1 MPLGLDWLVDVRD
14 YFVEAPAAMC
24 VAALALHVIFSKMGY
39 YRNLDKKEEY
49 EDF

>member
-24 VAALALHVIFSKMGY
+24 VVAFALHVVYSKLGFY
-39 YRNLDKKEEY
+39 NKYDKENY
-49 EDF
+49 